1 MWVSALSPIMSGAV
15 LLTMLLVSANDVGQ
29 VRPAAVAGTFYPA
42 DRSEL
47 EKTVDGLLAGA
58 QVAPVQG
65 QLRAIIS
72 PHAGYPYSGAVAAH
86 AYALVKGQRFRR
98 VVVISPSHYE
108 SFDFASIYDG
118 DAYATP
124 LGKVAV
130 DKSFAAK
137 LAGASPLLK
146 LSSRGHTPSGDRREH
161 ALEVQL
167 PFLQR
172 ALGDFQLVPIV
183 MGEQSYEVSRALG
196 VALAKLISGPD
207 TLIVASSDLSHFHKY
222 EEATALDRKP
232 LRAVQAWDY
241 FSLSRNLAAGVWEAC
256 GGGPIV
262 AAMIAAERLGATEAA
277 LLKYANTG
285 DVTGDHSRVVG
296 YAAAALIQP
305 AAAHGSAKIADYSL
319 SKRDQAELL
328 KIVRQSVE
336 TAVRQHTLLEPVA
349 PSKSDFLLDE
359 RGAFVTLTKRGEV
372 RGCIGYVSA
381 LKPLYM
387 TVRDVATFAAM
398 RDPRFPP
405 VAPAELSALEYEI
418 SVLSPLRRVTD
429 SKQIQIGRHG
439 LLIKKG
445 NREGVLLPQVPVE
458 QGWNRQTF
466 LEQVCL
472 KAGLP
477 PNAWKDEDT
486 DLFMFTALVFG
497 EHRNPSNSGGTLLE
511 KQAAPPGW
519 DPGPPRR

>member
-1 MWVSALSPIMSGAV
+1 MWVSALSPIVSGV
-15 LLTMLLVSANDVGQ
+15 MLLTMLMVSANDVGQ

-65 QLRAIIS
+65 HVWAIIS

-86 AYALVKGQRFRR
+86 AYALVKGQKFRR
-98 VVVISPSHYE
+98 VVVIAPSHYE

-124 LGKVAV
+124 LGQVAV

-137 LAGASPLLK
+137 LAGASPLLQ

-196 VALAKLISGPD
+196 VALAKTITGPD

-222 EEATALDRKP
+222 EEASALDRKP

-296 YAAAALIQP
+296 YAAAALIQS
-305 AAAHGSAKIADYSL
+305 AAHRSAKIADYSL
-319 SKRDQAELL
+319 NKRDQAELL

-349 PSKSDFLLDE
+349 PPKSDFLLDE

-381 LKPLYM
+381 VKPLYM
-387 TVRDVATFAAM
+387 TVRDVAAFAAM

-405 VAPAELSALEYEI
+405 VAPVELGALEYEI

-429 SKQIQIGRHG
+429 AKQIQIGRHG
-439 LLIKKG
+439 LLVKKG

-477 PNAWKDEDT
+477 PNAWKDEET

-497 EHRNPSNSGGTLLE
+497 EQRNPSDSGEPWQRKEAG
-511 KQAAPPGW
+511 PPGSGL
-519 DPGPPRR
+519 GPPPR

>member
-1 MWVSALSPIMSGAV
+1 MLVSALSPIVLGVM
-15 LLTMLLVSANDVGQ
+15 LLTMLMVSANDVGQ

-65 QLRAIIS
+65 QLWAIIS
-72 PHAGYPYSGAVAAH
+72 PHAGYPYSGAVAAQ
-86 AYALVKGQRFRR
+86 AYALVKGQRYRR

-108 SFDFASIYDG
+108 SFGFASIYDG

-124 LGKVAV
+124 LGQVAV

-146 LSSRGHTPSGDRREH
+146 LSSRGHTSSGDRPEH

-196 VALAKLISGPD
+196 VALAKFISVPD

-241 FSLSRNLAAGVWEAC
+241 FSLSRNLTAGVWEAC

-305 AAAHGSAKIADYSL
+305 TAHRSAMIADYSL
-319 SKRDQAELL
+319 NKRDQAELL

-349 PSKSDFLLDE
+349 SPKSDFLLDE

-387 TVRDVATFAAM
+387 TVRDVAVFAAM

-405 VAPAELSALEYEI
+405 VAPAELGALKYEI

-439 LLIKKG
+439 LLVKKG

-497 EHRNPSNSGGTLLE
+497 EHRNPSNSGEALLE
-511 KQAAPPGW
+511 REAAPQGS
-519 DPGPPRR
+519 DLGPPRR

>member
-1 MWVSALSPIMSGAV
+1 MLVSALSPIVLGVM
-15 LLTMLLVSANDVGQ
+15 LLTMLMVSANDVGQ

-65 QLRAIIS
+65 QLWAIIS
-72 PHAGYPYSGAVAAH
+72 PHAGYPYSGAVAAQ
-86 AYALVKGQRFRR
+86 AYALVKGQRYRR

-108 SFDFASIYDG
+108 SFGFASIYDG

-124 LGKVAV
+124 LGQVAV

-146 LSSRGHTPSGDRREH
+146 LSSRGHTSSGDRPEH

-196 VALAKLISGPD
+196 VALAKFISVPD

-305 AAAHGSAKIADYSL
+305 TAHGSAIIADYSL
-319 SKRDQAELL
+319 NKRDQAELL

-349 PSKSDFLLDE
+349 SPKSDFLLDE

-387 TVRDVATFAAM
+387 TVRDVAVFAAM

-405 VAPAELSALEYEI
+405 VAPAELGALKYEI

-439 LLIKKG
+439 LLVKKG

-497 EHRNPSNSGGTLLE
+497 EHRNPSNSGESLLE
-511 KQAAPPGW
+511 KQAVPQGS

>member
-1 MWVSALSPIMSGAV
+1 MLMSALSSIVLGVM
-15 LLTMLLVSANDVGQ
+15 LLTDFLVSANDVSQ

-47 EKTVDGLLAGA
+47 QKTVDGLLAGA

-65 QLRAIIS
+65 QLWAIIS
-72 PHAGYPYSGAVAAH
+72 PHAGYAYSGAVAAH
-86 AYALVKGQRFRR
+86 AYALLKGQRYRR

-108 SFDFASIYDG
+108 SFGFASIYDG
-118 DAYATP
+118 DGYATP

-146 LSSRGHTPSGDRREH
+146 LSSRGHTVSGEQREH

-196 VALAKLISGPD
+196 VALAKFISAPD

-277 LLKYANTG
+277 LLNYANTG

-305 AAAHGSAKIADYSL
+305 IAHRSTKIADYSL

-328 KIVRQSVE
+328 KIARQSVE
-336 TAVRQHTLLEPVA
+336 TAVPQPTLLAPVSQ
-349 PSKSDFLLDE
+349 PKSDFLLDE
-359 RGAFVTLTKRGEV
+359 RGAFVTLTKRGKV
-372 RGCIGYVSA
+372 RGCVGYISG
-381 LKPLYM
+381 LKPLYL
-387 TVRDVATFAAM
+387 TVRDVAVLAAV
-398 RDPRFPP
+398 RDSRFPP
-405 VAPAELSALEYEI
+405 VAPAELGELAYEI
-418 SVLSPLRRVTD
+418 SVLSPFRRVTD

-439 LLIKKG
+439 LLVKKG
-445 NREGVLLPQVPVE
+445 SREGVLLPQVPAE
-458 QGWNRQTF
+458 QGWNRHTF

-472 KAGLP
+472 KAGLS
-477 PNAWKDEDT
+477 PNSWKDEDT

-497 EHRNPSNSGGTLLE
+497 GQKTPSDPGEPLLRRE
-511 KQAAPPGW
+511 GAPPGSGHW
-519 DPGPPRR
+519 PPPR

>member
-1 MWVSALSPIMSGAV
+1 MSYSALSSILLGV
-15 LLTMLLVSANDVGQ
+15 ILLTVLLVSVNHVGQ

-42 DRSEL
+42 EAHEL
-47 EKTVDGLLAGA
+47 EETVDGLLAGA
-58 QVAPVQG
+58 QVAPVRG
-65 QLRAIIS
+65 QLWAIIS
-72 PHAGYPYSGAVAAH
+72 PHAGYPYSGAIAAH
-86 AYALVKGQRFRR
+86 AYALLKGQKFRR

-108 SFDFASIYDG
+108 SFEFAAIYDG
-118 DAYATP
+118 DAYTTP
-124 LGKVAV
+124 LGQVAV

-146 LSSRGHTPSGDRREH
+146 LSGRGHTVSDKYREH

-172 ALGDFQLVPIV
+172 TLGDFQLVPIV

-196 VALAKLISGPD
+196 VALARTITAPD
-207 TLIVASSDLSHFHKY
+207 TLIVASSDLSHFHNY

-232 LRAVQAWDY
+232 LRALQSWDY
-241 FSLSRNLAAGVWEAC
+241 FGLSRNLAAGVWEAC

-262 AAMIAAERLGATEAA
+262 ATMIAAERLGASEAA

-285 DVTGDHSRVVG
+285 DVTGDHGRVVG

-305 AAAHGSAKIADYSL
+305 TAPRSAIITDYSL
-319 SKRDQAELL
+319 NKRDQAELL

-336 TAVRQHTLLEPVA
+336 AAVRQRTLLELVA
-349 PSKSDFLLDE
+349 KPQSDSLLDE
-359 RGAFVTLTKRGEV
+359 RGAFVTLLKRGEV

-387 TVRDVATFAAM
+387 TIRDIAALAAV

-405 VAPAELSALEYEI
+405 VLPTELGSLEYEI

-439 LLIKKG
+439 LLVKKG
-445 NREGVLLPQVPVE
+445 SREGVLLPQVPAE
-458 QGWNRQTF
+458 QGWNRHTF

-472 KAGLP
+472 KAGLS
-477 PNAWKDEDT
+477 PNSWKDEDT

-497 EHRNPSNSGGTLLE
+497 GQKTPSDPGEPLLRRE
-511 KQAAPPGW
+511 GAPPGSGHW
-519 DPGPPRR
+519 PPPR

>member
-1 MWVSALSPIMSGAV
+1 MALSALVSVLSGAM
-15 LLTMLLVSANDVGQ
+15 LLTILLVPAKDATQ
-29 VRPAAVAGTFYPA
+29 VRAAAVAGAFYPA
-42 DRSEL
+42 DRGEL

-65 QLRAIIS
+65 RLWAIIA
-72 PHAGYPYSGAVAAH
+72 PHAGYPYSGAVAGH
-86 AYALVKGQRFRR
+86 AYALLKGRKFRR

-124 LGKVAV
+124 LGQVVV
-130 DKSFAAK
+130 DKNFAAK
-137 LAGASPLLK
+137 LAQASPRLK
-146 LSSRGHTPSGDRREH
+146 LSGRGHAVSDKQREH

-172 ALGDFQLVPIV
+172 TLGDFQLVPIV
-183 MGEQSYEVSRALG
+183 MGDQSYEVSRALG
-196 VALAKLISGPD
+196 VALAKAISAPD

-222 EEATALDRKP
+222 EEATTLDRKP
-232 LRAVQAWDY
+232 IRAVQTWDY

-262 AAMIAAERLGATEAA
+262 AAMIAAERLGATDAA

-305 AAAHGSAKIADYSL
+305 AARRAAKIADYSL
-319 SKRDQAELL
+319 SSHDQAQLL
-328 KIVRQSVE
+328 TLARQSVE
-336 TAVRQHTLLEPVA
+336 TAVRQHTLLEPGSQ
-349 PSKSDFLLDE
+349 PKSDSLLDE
-359 RGAFVTLTKRGEV
+359 RGAFVTLTKRGQL
-372 RGCIGYVSA
+372 RGCVGYVSA

-387 TVRDVATFAAM
+387 TVRDVAALAAM
-398 RDPRFPP
+398 RDARFPP
-405 VAPAELSALEYEI
+405 VVPAELGELQYEV
-418 SVLSPLRRVTD
+418 SVLSSFRRVTD
-429 SKQIQIGRHG
+429 VKQIEIGRHG
-439 LLIKKG
+439 LLVKRG
-445 NREGVLLPQVPVE
+445 YQEGVLLPQVPVE
-458 QGWNRQTF
+458 QGWNRKTF
-466 LEQVCL
+466 LEQICL

-477 PNAWKDEDT
+477 PDAWKDEDT

-497 EHRNPSNSGGTLLE
+497 EHGKPNDSGEPLPRRE
-511 KQAAPPGW
+511 AAPPG
-519 DPGPPRR
+519 PGLQPPPR